1 MKVDL
6 LLNLGHGIRKSKAK
20 TRCARNV
27 NAKKNVLKKY
37 EKNITRSWQ
46 KYIFKTSVEHIK
58 NDVELYL
65 Y

>member
-37 EKNITRSWQ
+37 EKNITRS
-46 KYIFKTSVEHIK
+46 
-58 NDVELYL
+58 
-65 Y
+65 